1 MNPARSFAPCIVQ
14 GIFPAYHWIYWVGPG
29 LGSFLATGFYLL
41 VRKLESW
48 TISPDQNT
56 DAGMIGDIIVGDD
69 MKEDDEINSDAIG
82 DEAQR
87 TGTHSTGRFTWRP
100 RDKRPYGANSVCR
113 GR

>member
-1 MNPARSFAPCIVQ
+1 MNPARSFAPCVVQ
-14 GIFPAYHWIYWVGPG
+14 GSFPSYHWIYWVGPG

-48 TISPDQNT
+48 TISPDQNA
-56 DAGMIGDIIVGDD
+56 DAGMIGDMIVGDD
-69 MKEDDEINSDAIG
+69 IKEDDEANDDAVG

-100 RDKRPYGANSVCR
+100 RDKRPYGANSIYR